1 MKTRNTQR
9 TQQAAYTHVHTHL
22 EQLVQVWRREGDA
35 PKHQGVQACTQSVHV
50 GGSASISRI
59 GLHHLR
65 CEEGRG
71 AVAALK
77 ILISGGE
84 DLRTAE
90 DIPMCLHS
98 CVCVCVC
105 VGLHQFGCEEGRGA
119 VAALEIL
126 ISGGGD
132 LRTAEDI
139 PMCLHFCVCVC
150 VFVCVCV
157 LGFIILGARNAGVP
171 LQCSRYSFPVAKICP
186 QLRTFQCACILL
198 CMCVLDFVILG
209 ARNAGPCY
217 CSS

>member
-1 MKTRNTQR
+1 MRPNTKVYKHAPR
-9 TQQAAYTHVHTHL
+9 AYTSVGRPRY
-22 EQLVQVWRREGDA
+22 LVLGF
-35 PKHQGVQACTQSVHV
+35 
-50 GGSASISRI
+50 I
-59 GLHHLR
+59 
-65 CEEGRG
+65 
-71 AVAALK
+71 
-77 ILISGGE
+77 ISGARKAGVP
-84 DLRTAE
+84 LQRSRYSFPVAKICAQPRTFQCAC
-90 DIPMCLHS
+90 IL
-98 CVCVCVC
+98 VCVCVC
-105 VGLHQFGCEEGRGA
+105 VGLHQFGGEEGRGA

-126 ISGGGD
+126 ISGGED